1 MAKCKYCGREMLTAA
16 GCSFTIYKVAGRR
29 YYPRIK
35 VGEGA
40 EACCDLTEE
49 QKKEYR
55 CGDCGAKW
63 GQQHHPGC
71 DMERCPICGGQ
82 ALSCNCL
89 YGACLMR
96 PV

>member
-40 EACCDLTEE
+40 EACYDLTEE
-49 QKKEYR
+49 QKKE
-55 CGDCGAKW
+55 C
-63 GQQHHPGC
+63 
-71 DMERCPICGGQ
+71 
-82 ALSCNCL
+82 
-89 YGACLMR
+89 
-96 PV
+96 